1 MSGLSLGPELPLVL
15 TAGMVGSWLGVICK
29 QSMLQARV
37 MNITAASAA
46 VGGFF
51 GFPMAGAMFVLEIP
65 HRMGLQ
71 YFEALSPATIASIVA
86 VLVNRMIVNN
96 DVTGYYN
103 YPFLT
108 ASLPSHIFTTAIIY
122 GLVGSVIG
130 VIYAEGVMFLK
141 HWVHDLFNTHAHPTH
156 EESDENHGDA
166 TEHDAGKQQQSKNG
180 AQNGELIPLVV
191 HTASKHDGMFDP
203 HENESFF
210 ERIGFLSKNILSF
223 GIKHE
228 PTRAAVAGT
237 LAGLIVGVTCM
248 FVPHVTFWGEAQL
261 QTLIDKGRTPLPV
274 FGEEHKSTEDLTAW
288 GFCVIDPKDPS
299 EVAAGFSI
307 GCAALITSAK
317 IFVTGLSLGTGII
330 GGHFWG
336 PLFVGCAASHLLTDL
351 ANLMQ
356 RSIGFG
362 EGLAAYPCVSILCMM
377 GSTHVVTFRA
387 HMAIMLI
394 LTLTISAFDQGDSS
408 GTGYTAGDY
417 SAVFPLLVVSVFVS
431 LMISRGTVFYAAQ
444 RSRGDIMALP
454 EVLCEPGKAG
464 APMIIDYAEGDYGS
478 YFSQSYIGSQE
489 YSDYDDDSAS
499 SGERQRRSHI
509 NKIKADDIE
518 REFSDRQ
525 QGAAISRSDSE
536 YSQVDVRKTGSSS
549 QHQIPEP
556 DVPFMPKVEIYGHP
570 VLPRPSNAVPD
581 GRSKTLTVGHDEHPS
596 IYPNHASAEDFDL
609 PSSKLNELLDEPL
622 EPRYR
627 PPRKG
632 HRRIH
637 SAPTGVMFNLDVDT
651 AQAGPSR
658 SPRHRRLDSMGGNS
672 IRERSDSTSSS
683 RAGTPTGSVVGL
695 KKITSFGE
703 VAKFQP
709 SLLEQARARASS
721 MHKRTGSGSM
731 HRRTGSESMHRRT
744 GSNASLSRFPRSRG
758 HSRQNSNA
766 SVSSNNIFSA
776 AVSGDVGGS
785 LVSPSNVSPH
795 VAFSEPTAAGD
806 LSQEDVDLS
815 YSKAATGFRSP
826 WTTQ

>member
-1 MSGLSLGPELPLVL
+1 VLSYIFVILPRKIPGQNEWIAALHARGVQDHETFWPLFVLSTLGMSSGLSLGPELPLVL
-15 TAGMVGSWLGVICK
+15 TAGMVGSWLGVISK

-37 MNITAASAA
+37 MNLTAASAA

-71 YFEALSPATIASIVA
+71 YFEALSPATIASIFA

-108 ASLPSHIFTTAIIY
+108 STLPSHIFTTAIVY
-122 GLVGSVIG
+122 GLVGSAIG
-130 VIYAEGVMFLK
+130 VIYAESVMFLK
-141 HWVHDLFNTHAHPTH
+141 HVVHDLFNAHHHHGHDHGENEQDH
-156 EESDENHGDA
+156 ENESLNDLEKTKLA
-166 TEHDAGKQQQSKNG
+166 SAGVH
-180 AQNGELIPLVV
+180 QNGNIEETIPLVV
-191 HTASKHDGMFDP
+191 HMDSEHDFKFGA
-203 HENESFF
+203 HRSENLF
-210 ERIGFLSKNILSF
+210 ERIGAFTKKVLSC

-237 LAGLIVGVTCM
+237 LAGLVVGITCM

-274 FGEEHKSTEDLTAW
+274 FGEEHKSTIDLTAY
-288 GFCVIDPKDPS
+288 GYCLINPKDAS

-356 RSIGFG
+356 RNLGFG

-454 EVLCEPGKAG
+454 QVLCEPGKEG
-464 APMIIDYAEGDYGS
+464 APLIIDYDEGT
-478 YFSQSYIGSQE
+478 YFSSR
-489 YSDYDDDSAS
+489 YDQNGHGSAS
-499 SGERQRRSHI
+499 WTSAEEEDTVSTAEHKRRMR
-509 NKIKADDIE
+509 NANVKQDDIE
-518 REFSDRQ
+518 KEFMEQ
-525 QGAAISRSDSE
+525 QQRVAMTRSDSE
-536 YSQVDVRKTGSSS
+536 SSTKIRKTSSS
-549 QHQIPEP
+549 SHHRIPEP
-556 DVPFMPKVEIYGHP
+556 DIPFLPKEEIEGP
-570 VLPRPSNAVPD
+570 PILPPSSRPHKAVPD
-581 GRSKTLTVGHDEHPS
+581 GRSSTVSVAHDVHPS
-596 IYPNHASAEDFDL
+596 IERDNASAEDFVM
-609 PSSKLNELLDEPL
+609 PLLDKPM
-622 EPRYR
+622 EPRFR

-637 SAPTGVMFNLDVDT
+637 SAPDGNWVTTDQGSPTSLT
-651 AQAGPSR
+651 SGPTRS
-658 SPRHRRLDSMGGNS
+658 SPRHRRTSSTASSGGAL
-672 IRERSDSTSSS
+672 RERSGSAASG
-683 RAGTPTGSVVGL
+683 RAGAPTAGL
-695 KKITSFGE
+695 KKISSYGE
-703 VAKFQP
+703 VSDFQP
-709 SLLEQARARASS
+709 SLLELILVCVDCWLQ
-721 MHKRTGSGSM
+721 
-731 HRRTGSESMHRRT
+731 
-744 GSNASLSRFPRSRG
+744 L
-758 HSRQNSNA
+758 
-766 SVSSNNIFSA
+766 VA
-776 AVSGDVGGS
+776 A
-785 LVSPSNVSPH
+785 
-795 VAFSEPTAAGD
+795 
-806 LSQEDVDLS
+806 
-815 YSKAATGFRSP
+815 
-826 WTTQ
+826 